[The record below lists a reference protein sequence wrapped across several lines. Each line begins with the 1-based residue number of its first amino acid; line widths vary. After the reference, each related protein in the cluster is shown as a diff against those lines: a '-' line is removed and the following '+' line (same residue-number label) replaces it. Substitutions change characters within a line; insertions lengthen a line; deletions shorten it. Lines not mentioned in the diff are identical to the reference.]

1 MSKRKR
7 WGGTRKGPGRR
18 PLARDVARS
27 ERVGVMLTRA
37 ERDQLQEIADG
48 DHLPVGT
55 VAHHI
60 LSCALARRRTKS

>member
-1 MSKRKR
+1 MGTRKR
-7 WGGTRKGPGRR
+7 SGGDRKGPGRR

-37 ERDQLQEIADG
+37 ERDQLQEIANG

-55 VAHHI
+55 VAHRI
-60 LSCALARRRTKS
+60 LSRALARCRTKS